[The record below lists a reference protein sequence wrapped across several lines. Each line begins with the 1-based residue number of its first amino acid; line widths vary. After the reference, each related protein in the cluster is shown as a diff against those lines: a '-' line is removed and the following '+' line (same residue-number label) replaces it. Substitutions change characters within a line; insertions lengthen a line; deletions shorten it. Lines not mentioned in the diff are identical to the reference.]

1 MPAIS
6 ADVTPILEDDCEMP
20 QSCDTPLPSDTDDSD
35 STFSHTRW
43 HHHKFRFA
51 ILLGRIVD
59 LAFSVKHPAYS
70 MVTQLDNEIN
80 AYYTGLPAWIICDSI
95 KHPVQEL
102 PAHAMGDAA
111 DFRRNGQIF
120 SLANMV
126 SLTILHLHRG
136 PFCRA
141 LMLEPKNLAN
151 CRYATS
157 IISLSK
163 VGLRSVRCAS

>member
-1 MPAIS
+1 
-6 ADVTPILEDDCEMP
+6 
-20 QSCDTPLPSDTDDSD
+20 
-35 STFSHTRW
+35 
-43 HHHKFRFA
+43 
-51 ILLGRIVD
+51 
-59 LAFSVKHPAYS
+59 
-70 MVTQLDNEIN
+70 
-80 AYYTGLPAWIICDSI
+80 
-95 KHPVQEL
+95 
-102 PAHAMGDAA
+102 MGDAA